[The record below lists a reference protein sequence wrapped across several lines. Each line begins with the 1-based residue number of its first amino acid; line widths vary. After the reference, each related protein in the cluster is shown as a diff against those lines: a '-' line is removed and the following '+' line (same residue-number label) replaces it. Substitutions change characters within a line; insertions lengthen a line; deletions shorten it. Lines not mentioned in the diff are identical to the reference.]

1 MKNELPALVVEATP
15 LYGILSKA
23 SHELDEQIIRHERF
37 LLVYTSAAKKL
48 SASFPNAI

>member
-23 SHELDEQIIRHERF
+23 LHELDEQNP
-37 LLVYTSAAKKL
+37 A
-48 SASFPNAI
+48 

>member
-1 MKNELPALVVEATP
+1 MVVEATP

-23 SHELDEQIIRHERF
+23 LHELDEQIRHERF
-37 LLVYTSAAKKL
+37 PLVYTSAAKKL